1 MSKYFFI
8 ILDNLFD
15 CQYNSPCTRK
25 NTKKETIMF
34 DFMFDKDN
42 APGFLVIAMIAI
54 LIVAVIVNYFSL
66 LIQYGFWYVTTA
78 YITGIILSAAIVYY
92 VKKKS

>member
-1 MSKYFFI
+1 
-8 ILDNLFD
+8 
-15 CQYNSPCTRK
+15 
-25 NTKKETIMF
+25 MF

-54 LIVAVIVNYFSL
+54 LIVAVIVKYFSL

-78 YITGIILSAAIVYY
+78 YITGMILSAAIVYY